1 MVLLGVLSMFWY
13 AIDKE
18 SLFKLAFNGILVRD
32 GEVWRVATWSI
43 VNPPTD
49 IWVVLTLAFFW
60 FVGNVV
66 EDRIGRKKFAVL
78 AATMTVLPA
87 MITTL
92 FGFQEFTY
100 TFGLGVLGIGLLT
113 VFALDNPGAMF
124 FFGIPVWVLAAVYI
138 GIDVL
143 RYLGDRAYEHLT
155 LELLVV
161 IVGLVGARQYGMLD
175 QLQFIPR
182 LGGGEKK
189 PKAAHAH
196 GRGQKVV
203 AGPWEGTTA
212 SHSPLE
218 EAELDG
224 LLDKISAQG
233 MDALSKTEKARLNE
247 LSKKLRGR

>member
-1 MVLLGVLSMFWY
+1 
-13 AIDKE
+13 
-18 SLFKLAFNGILVRD
+18 
-32 GEVWRVATWSI
+32 
-43 VNPPTD
+43 
-49 IWVVLTLAFFW
+49 
-60 FVGNVV
+60 
-66 EDRIGRKKFAVL
+66 
-78 AATMTVLPA
+78 
-87 MITTL
+87 
-92 FGFQEFTY
+92 
-100 TFGLGVLGIGLLT
+100 
-113 VFALDNPGAMF
+113 
-124 FFGIPVWVLAAVYI
+124 VWVLAAVYI

-175 QLQFIPR
+175 QFHFIPR
-182 LGGGEKK
+182 LGGHEKK
-189 PKAAHAH
+189 PKAVPAR

-203 AGPWEGTTA
+203 AGPWEGTTT
-212 SHSPLE
+212 HSPLE